1 MANRPPTNVWLGN
14 LGHRDGGLNPRMQTD
29 ALHGRLQGQRV
40 DYRSQHAH
48 IVGGGAVHAARGSR
62 LATPEIAAADD
73 HAHLHAARDHRRHLA
88 GDGLDGSW
96 VNAEGRRAL
105 HGLPAQLEQDATKAQ
120 LAVRSAVVAGAHPPP
135 SSKRA
140 IRRMT
145 MFSPS
150 LAMPSVTRF
159 WMVLSLSLMN

>member
-1 MANRPPTNVWLGN
+1 PTNVWLGN

-73 HAHLHAARDHRRHLA
+73 HAHLHPAPGHRRPLPGRTTA
-88 GDGLDGSW
+88 ATGGAMVSTVVGSMPKA
-96 VNAEGRRAL
+96 AEPCMA
-105 HGLPAQLEQDATKAQ
+105 
-120 LAVRSAVVAGAHPPP
+120 
-135 SSKRA
+135 
-140 IRRMT
+140 
-145 MFSPS
+145 SP
-150 LAMPSVTRF
+150 
-159 WMVLSLSLMN
+159 LSLSRMRRKRSWPFEVPSWPVLTRLRARSGQYGG